1 MDEITAYLPG
11 LSPVENKELCVRF
24 DGGRLSSDGG
34 VLVLREIEKR
44 LGLAAR
50 LAGCL
55 SDARD
60 PASTTHSYADMIG
73 ARMFAIACGY
83 EDCDDLDVLRFDPAF
98 KLACGR
104 LPESG
109 RDLMSQPT
117 LSRLENAPSWRE
129 LARMG
134 LTMIDLFCDSFERV
148 PQRIVLDIDDTPDAV
163 HGGQQLALFNAHYDE
178 YCFQPIHIFDAATA
192 KPVLSLLRPGK
203 RPSGDEAARVL
214 RHVIGRIRRHWPRV
228 EIAVRGDGHYGTP
241 EVMDL
246 LEDQGHG
253 YILGLPGNARLSE
266 IGQPWCEDA
275 ALRRVQSGK
284 DKVRR
289 FFQTGYQAK
298 SWSRERK
305 VVARVEATARGTDVR
320 FVVTNLPGRAKLLY
334 ERVYCA
340 RGRMERHDQGAQAL
354 HQIRPH
360 LVSPMG
366 SQPVPAVPAH
376 RRLLAAA
383 SVAPDR
389 APPLAVAHR
398 DAFETLNVWTRKAL
412 DDPLRPLCD
421 LAKALDGGGHTR
433 RRKTM
438 NSRGSVGSELDP
450 GEEIVSRPGRRPC
463 SRRSPPRWQ
472 RPGHAC
478 RRCHRRGDR
487 RHQDMVAHADRRSG

>member
-11 LSPVENKELCVRF
+11 LSPVENRELCVRF

-44 LGLAAR
+44 LGLGASRLPVRCAR
-50 LAGCL
+50 SSEHHPLIRRHDRGAHVRHRL
-55 SDARD
+55 PRIA
-60 PASTTHSYADMIG
+60 TTSN
-73 ARMFAIACGY
+73 
-83 EDCDDLDVLRFDPAF
+83 PAF

-266 IGQPWCEDA
+266 IGQLWCEDA

-289 FFQTGYQAK
+289 FFQTGYYQAK

-340 RGRMERHDQGAQAL
+340 RGRMENMIKEHKLYTKSDRTSCHRWEAT
-354 HQIRPH
+354 
-360 LVSPMG
+360 
-366 SQPVPAVPAH
+366 VPAVLAH

-389 APPLAVAHR
+389 APPLAVRSRRYAGIPQDRRAHR
-398 DAFETLNVWTRKAL
+398 GAQHPQDRPAL
-412 DDPLRPLCD
+412 GLPI
-421 LAKALDGGGHTR
+421 
-433 RRKTM
+433 
-438 NSRGSVGSELDP
+438 S
-450 GEEIVSRPGRRPC
+450 
-463 SRRSPPRWQ
+463 Q
-472 RPGHAC
+472 RP
-478 RRCHRRGDR
+478 DR
-487 RHQDMVAHADRRSG
+487 WPPPSIQAARAAG

>member
-214 RHVIGRIRRHWPRV
+214 RHVIAASGAIGPGSRSRCVATAITARPRSWTCWRIR
-228 EIAVRGDGHYGTP
+228 
-241 EVMDL
+241 
-246 LEDQGHG
+246 
-253 YILGLPGNARLSE
+253 
-266 IGQPWCEDA
+266 
-275 ALRRVQSGK
+275 
-284 DKVRR
+284 
-289 FFQTGYQAK
+289 
-298 SWSRERK
+298 
-305 VVARVEATARGTDVR
+305 ATATFSGFPAT
-320 FVVTNLPGRAKLLY
+320 PG
-334 ERVYCA
+334 
-340 RGRMERHDQGAQAL
+340 
-354 HQIRPH
+354 
-360 LVSPMG
+360 
-366 SQPVPAVPAH
+366 
-376 RRLLAAA
+376 
-383 SVAPDR
+383 
-389 APPLAVAHR
+389 
-398 DAFETLNVWTRKAL
+398 
-412 DDPLRPLCD
+412 
-421 LAKALDGGGHTR
+421 
-433 RRKTM
+433 
-438 NSRGSVGSELDP
+438 
-450 GEEIVSRPGRRPC
+450 
-463 SRRSPPRWQ
+463 
-472 RPGHAC
+472 
-478 RRCHRRGDR
+478 
-487 RHQDMVAHADRRSG
+487 

>member
-1 MDEITAYLPG
+1 MDETTAYLPG
-11 LSPVENKELCVRF
+11 LSPIENKEVCARF

-55 SDARD
+55 TDARD

-73 ARMFAIACGY
+73 ARLFAIACGH

-104 LPESG
+104 LPDTG

-117 LSRLENAPSWRE
+117 LSRLENAPSWRA

-163 HGGQQLALFNAHYDE
+163 HGGQQLALFNAHYGE
-178 YCFQPIHIFDAATA
+178 YCFQPIHIFDAATG

-203 RPSGDEAARVL
+203 RPSGEEAARVL
-214 RHVIGRIRRHWPRV
+214 RRVIGRIRRHWPRV

-246 LEDQGHG
+246 LEDQGCG
-253 YILGLPGNARLSE
+253 FILGLPGNARLSE
-266 IGQPWCEDA
+266 IGQPWSEDA
-275 ALRRVQSGK
+275 AVRRVQSRK

-289 FFQTGYQAK
+289 FFQTDYRAG

-305 VVARVEATARGTDVR
+305 VIARVEATARGTDVR

-334 ERVYCA
+334 EKVYCA
-340 RGRMERHDQGAQAL
+340 PRPDGKHDQGAQAL

-360 LVSPMG
+360 LMSPMG
-366 SQPVPAVPAH
+366 GQPVSVVPAH
-376 RRLLAAA
+376 RRILAAA
-383 SVAPDR
+383 SVAPGR
-389 APPLAVAHR
+389 AAPFAVAHR
-398 DAFETLNVWTRKAL
+398 DVRNAPSDVPQDCRAYRGTRH
-412 DDPLRPLCD
+412 P
-421 LAKALDGGGHTR
+421 
-433 RRKTM
+433 
-438 NSRGSVGSELDP
+438 
-450 GEEIVSRPGRRPC
+450 
-463 SRRSPPRWQ
+463 
-472 RPGHAC
+472 
-478 RRCHRRGDR
+478 
-487 RHQDMVAHADRRSG
+487 HQDRPAVGLSLS